1 MIDDDLD
8 QVDKLYLL
16 LLHANGGEA
25 VPGDLWIQKELFL
38 LAKNLPKLEEALEFE
53 AYLRGPFSET
63 VEGIHDKLEIYGL
76 VHRTRRG
83 VSLTSKGEKLVNDFY
98 ADVPDHIPALVE
110 DIKDFANDLSKDE
123 LLVYVYY
130 SYPEMTKNSMEKA
143 ELEPERERVARELYD
158 RGKVSL
164 EKGSELAGMSMSE
177 FRGAMRA

>member
-16 LLHANGGEA
+16 LLHANGGDA

-38 LAKNLPKLEEALEFE
+38 VAKNMPKLEEALEFE

-63 VEGIHDKLEIYGL
+63 VEGIHDKLEVYGL
-76 VHRTRRG
+76 VQRTRLG
-83 VSLTSKGEKLVNDFY
+83 VALTPKGEDLVEDVY
-98 ADVPDHIPALVE
+98 AEIPDRIRYLVE
-110 DIKDFANDLSKDE
+110 DIKDFANDLSRDE

-130 SYPEMTKNSMEKA
+130 TYPEMTKNSMEK
-143 ELEPERERVARELYD
+143 EGLEGKRKQVARHLYE

-164 EKGSELAGMSMSE
+164 EKASELAGVPMSE
-177 FRGAMRA
+177 FRGAIRA

>member
-38 LAKNLPKLEEALEFE
+38 MAKNMPKLEAALEFE
-53 AYLRGPFSET
+53 PYLRGPFSET
-63 VEGIHDKLEIYGL
+63 VEGIHDKLEVYGL
-76 VHRTRRG
+76 VQRTRGG
-83 VSLTSKGEKLVNDFY
+83 VRLTEKGDHLVENFY
-98 ADVPDHIPALVE
+98 EEVPDDIHAMVQ
-110 DIKDFANDLSKDE
+110 DIKDFANDLSKEE

-130 SYPEMTKNSMEKA
+130 SYPDMTKNSMEKA
-143 ELEPERERVARELYD
+143 GLEQKRERVARHLYD

-164 EKGSELAGMSMSE
+164 EKASELAGVPLSE
-177 FRGAMRA
+177 FQGAMRA